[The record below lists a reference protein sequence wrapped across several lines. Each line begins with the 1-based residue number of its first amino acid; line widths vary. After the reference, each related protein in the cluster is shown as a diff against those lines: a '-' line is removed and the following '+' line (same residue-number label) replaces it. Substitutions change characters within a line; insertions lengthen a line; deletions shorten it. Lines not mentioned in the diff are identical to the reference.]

1 MWPFRSKNAFGLD
14 IGAYSIKFVELV
26 ETSKGYKLSNLGIIR
41 TPPESIVDGE
51 LINTPAVGE
60 AIRTLLKEKKV
71 KTKNVV
77 IGIGGH
83 ASVMHKKVKV
93 PIMSREELENH
104 IKWEAEQHI
113 PSGLTIDEVYM
124 DFVILDTLHEEG
136 QMEISLIFAKKDLV
150 NNYVALIKELGYEP
164 VVVDYNVF
172 ALQNCFRL
180 NYSTSEDETVA
191 LLDIGASMY
200 LLNVIKGDKS
210 LHVRD
215 VARNAGNQITE
226 ELQKKLGLDYEDASE
241 MKKKY
246 GKEGSEISP
255 EAERIIKDATAV
267 VIDNIVKDLK
277 RVFGTLPEDSHVSKI
292 YLSGGTPLISG
303 FIDMIKEAIE
313 LEVEFI
319 NPFKQIY
326 IPPKGIDTSFIE
338 DNPSVFSI
346 AVGLAM
352 RKPYE

>member
-1 MWPFRSKNAFGLD
+1 MWPFRSNNAVGLD
-14 IGAYSIKFVELV
+14 IGAYSIKFVELD
-26 ETSKGYKLSNLGIIR
+26 ETSKGYKLKNLGIIR

-51 LINTPAVGE
+51 IINTPAVGE
-60 AIRTLLKEKKV
+60 AIRTLLKEKRV

-77 IGIGGH
+77 IGVGGH
-83 ASVMHKKVKV
+83 AGVMPKKVKV

-124 DFVILDTLHEEG
+124 DFVILDTLHDEG
-136 QMEISLIFAKKDLV
+136 QMEVSLIFAKKDLV

-180 NYSTSEDETVA
+180 NYSTSEEETVA

-226 ELQKKLGLDYEDASE
+226 ELQKNLGLDYEDADE

-246 GKEGSEISP
+246 GKEGSEISGD
-255 EAERIIKDATAV
+255 AEKIIKGATAG
-267 VIDNIVKDLK
+267 VIENIVREIK
-277 RVFGTLPEDSHVSKI
+277 RVFVTLPEDSRVSKI

-303 FIDMIKEAIE
+303 FVDMMKESTE
-313 LEVEFI
+313 MEVEFI
-319 NPFKQIY
+319 NPFKQIS
-326 IPPKGIDTSFIE
+326 IPPKGVDTSLIE
-338 DNPSVFSI
+338 ENPSVFSI